1 LFQTKYSNLRLSREV
16 KTGIL
21 AIGAILLFIF
31 GYSYLK
37 GTNLLEKNRNFF
49 VKYQNVE
56 GLAQGAPVTIN
67 GLKVGKVQKIDFAN
81 EKGGLVVEFTV
92 ERDFEFSKNSIVR
105 IYSAG
110 LISGKSVGI
119 FPIYDQASMAKSGDT
134 LTGDIQP
141 GMLDEFSKT
150 LAPLEEKLEATL
162 GVVDSLLISFTS
174 IIDEETRTDLKN
186 TISNLSVATKN
197 FGSLAG
203 KADNLLGRNGEKLDR
218 TFSNL
223 DNTAANF
230 SKLSDSLA
238 QIELGGILQ
247 NLEDASA
254 GLKEVVGKVN
264 NNEGSVGKLL
274 NDEALYENL
283 EGASRQLEELLQ
295 DIKLNPKRYVH
306 ISVFG
311 KKSKEYEAPE
321 DPEK

>member
-1 LFQTKYSNLRLSREV
+1 MRLSREV

-37 GTNLLEKNRNFF
+37 GTNLLEKNRTFF

-81 EKGGLVVEFTV
+81 SKGGLVVEFTV

-105 IYSAG
+105 IYSTS
-110 LISGKSVGI
+110 LIGGKSVGI
-119 FPIYDQASMAKSGDT
+119 FPIYDQSSMAKSGDT
-134 LTGDIQP
+134 LPGDIQP

-150 LAPLEEKLEATL
+150 LAPLEQKLEGTL
-162 GVVDSLLISFTS
+162 SVVDSLLISFTD
-174 IIDEETRTDLKN
+174 IIDEDTRNDLKQA
-186 TISNLSVATKN
+186 ISNLAVATEN
-197 FGSLAG
+197 FGRLSG
-203 KADNLLGRNGEKLDR
+203 KADKLLGRNGEKLDR
-218 TFSNL
+218 TFTNL

-238 QIELGGILQ
+238 QIELGVMVK
-247 NLEDASA
+247 NLEDATS
-254 GLKEVVGKVN
+254 GLKEVVAKVN
-264 NNEGSVGKLL
+264 NKEGSVGKLL
-274 NDEALYENL
+274 NDDAVYENL
-283 EGASRQLEELLQ
+283 EGATRQLEELLQ
-295 DIKLNPKRYVH
+295 DVKLNPKRYVH
-306 ISVFG
+306 FSVFG
-311 KKSKEYEAPE
+311 KRDKGYEEPE

>member
-1 LFQTKYSNLRLSREV
+1 MRLSREV

-37 GTNLLEKNRNFF
+37 GTNLLEKNRSFF
-49 VKYQNVE
+49 VKYKNVE

-81 EKGGLVVEFTV
+81 SHGGLVVEFTV
-92 ERDFEFSKNSIVR
+92 ERDFEFSKSSIVR
-105 IYSAG
+105 IYSTG
-110 LISGKSVGI
+110 LIGGKSVGI

-134 LTGDIQP
+134 LSGDVQP

-150 LAPLEEKLEATL
+150 LAPLEEKLQATL
-162 GVVDSLLISFTS
+162 GVVDSLLISFTA
-174 IIDEETRTDLKN
+174 IIDEDTRTDLKN
-186 TISNLSVATKN
+186 AISNLAVATKN
-197 FGSLAG
+197 FGDLTG
-203 KADNLLGRNGEKLDR
+203 KANNLLGKNGEKLDR
-218 TFSNL
+218 TFTNL

-238 QIELGGILQ
+238 QIEVGQIVQ

-254 GLKEVVGKVN
+254 GLKEAVGKVN
-264 NNEGSVGKLL
+264 NKDGSVGKLL
-274 NDEALYENL
+274 NDDQLYDNL
-283 EGASRQLEELLQ
+283 EGATRQLEELLQ
-295 DIKLNPKRYVH
+295 DLKLNPKRYVH
-306 ISVFG
+306 FSLFG
-311 KKSKEYEAPE
+311 KRDKGYEEPE